1 MKQLISLIK
10 TNLNITYGISA
21 FKYKYFKQ
29 KKELWQPIILIV
41 ALLSLIPTYILYIGM
56 IQGLHTGLNMINQEG
71 MLLLIGFLASQI
83 IVFIFGIIY
92 VLSKFYFSNDFELLI
107 PLPIKASN
115 IIISKFITLLVNE
128 YLTILPILL
137 PIFVIFAINS
147 DGGIVYWLYSVLIF
161 LTLPIIP
168 LGISSILVMIFMK
181 YTNIKGKRDMIR
193 IIGFILMIAII
204 IGIQFGTQSL
214 TTNIPRGQE
223 QDYIANLLEENDGL
237 IRKAGSTFPP
247 SIWASLAL
255 SNVDSFKGFLSL
267 LLFLGVSLLVFYVM
281 IYLSERIYY
290 KGLIG
295 GQEVSTR
302 KKKLTESELK
312 EKTGNVNHPVIS
324 IFLREIKI
332 LLRTPIFL
340 MNSVGAVIMIPIAM
354 AIPVIMSGDIL
365 ENLPDITDTR
375 FMPIIIL
382 VVTGFIIFIG
392 ATNGVGSTTF
402 SREGKQF
409 WISRMIPVKVE
420 HQIMGKI
427 LSALSIQLLGI
438 AAVLG
443 VGAFLIEINIIMVL
457 GIVILGLLASIPI
470 IELSMLIDIL
480 RPLLDWDNP
489 QKAMK
494 QNLNVLFSM
503 ALGVL
508 YILLLVSLTLALIM
522 VKISYLVIF
531 LLLTVVFI
539 GLSIGLFFLLSGTS
553 IKRFRDIE

>member
-1 MKQLISLIK
+1 
-10 TNLNITYGISA
+10 
-21 FKYKYFKQ
+21 
-29 KKELWQPIILIV
+29 
-41 ALLSLIPTYILYIGM
+41 
-56 IQGLHTGLNMINQEG
+56 
-71 MLLLIGFLASQI
+71 
-83 IVFIFGIIY
+83 
-92 VLSKFYFSNDFELLI
+92 
-107 PLPIKASN
+107 
-115 IIISKFITLLVNE
+115 
-128 YLTILPILL
+128 
-137 PIFVIFAINS
+137 
-147 DGGIVYWLYSVLIF
+147 
-161 LTLPIIP
+161 
-168 LGISSILVMIFMK
+168 
-181 YTNIKGKRDMIR
+181 
-193 IIGFILMIAII
+193 
-204 IGIQFGTQSL
+204 
-214 TTNIPRGQE
+214 
-223 QDYIANLLEENDGL
+223 
-237 IRKAGSTFPP
+237 
-247 SIWASLAL
+247 
-255 SNVDSFKGFLSL
+255 
-267 LLFLGVSLLVFYVM
+267 M

-508 YILLLVSLTLALIM
+508 YILLLVSLTLALII
-522 VKISYLVIF
+522 VKLSYLVIF
-531 LLLTVVFI
+531 LLLTVIFI
-539 GLSIGLFFLLSGTS
+539 GLSVGLFFLLSGTT